1 MIIGIAAVDRKN
13 AIGKGGKLPWHY
25 SSDMKFFRE
34 TTTGHAVVMGR
45 KTYVSIGRPLPGR
58 TNIVI
63 SRNAEFA
70 APGLIVTGAFEAA
83 LAVARGDA
91 LRRGIDEIIVIGGT
105 EVFLQ
110 AIPLAARLEITH
122 VHCKPAGDTLFPP
135 IDHQQWREVA
145 RSEHDAGTRDDA
157 PFAYATYVRAHM

>member
-1 MIIGIAAVDRKN
+1 
-13 AIGKGGKLPWHY
+13 
-25 SSDMKFFRE
+25 
-34 TTTGHAVVMGR
+34 MGR

-70 APGLIVTGAFEAA
+70 APGLIVTAAFETA

-91 LRRGIDEIIVIGGT
+91 LRRGTDEIIVIGGT

-110 AIPLAARLEITH
+110 AIPLARRLEVTH
-122 VHCKPAGDTLFPP
+122 VHWQPVGDTFFPP
-135 IDHQQWREVA
+135 IDREQWREVA
-145 RSEHDAGTRDDA
+145 RSEHEAGTRDDA
-157 PFAYATYVRAHM
+157 PFAYATYVRVDT